1 MAKKYDEKIGKV
13 RWIHFQNPNGDDIR
27 ETASFIKAHPLI
39 LKELQGVSDRS
50 KIENYGS
57 YLFAVYHLHIY
68 DIKEKKP
75 RRTEVDILASKETI
89 LTYTYETIEPVDQ
102 FKSDLAQKLDG
113 KIQNASQ
120 IIYYLLQEI
129 NVYSLRQLRH
139 VEEKVNAVGNRL
151 FDHGNRY
158 LLEDISYIKR
168 DLLEFEITA
177 ASQKSTLE
185 SLLTVGEEFYGSQ
198 SKIYFSD
205 LMGSLSRVHYLLE
218 TLRVTVIS
226 YSETVSQV
234 FQSETSEVMRRF
246 SILGFLT
253 FPLLLFT
260 TIALQPTVEPTLFRT
275 PADFWNDLLVVVGI
289 VAILA
294 FIFRK
299 KRWL

>member
-1 MAKKYDEKIGKV
+1 MKKYDEKIGKA
-13 RWIHFQNPNGDDIR
+13 RWIHFQDPNDDDIA
-27 ETASFIKAHPLI
+27 ETTSFIKAHPLI

-75 RRTEVDILASKETI
+75 RRTEIDILASKETI

-102 FKSDLAQKLDG
+102 FKSDIAQKLDG

-139 VEEKVNAVGNRL
+139 VEEKVNVVGNRL

-185 SLLTVGEEFYGSQ
+185 SLLTVGEEFYGLQ

-275 PADFWNDLLVVVGI
+275 PADFWNDLLAVVGI
-289 VAILA
+289 VVILA